1 MSGTYINRPRPNKW
15 IGIIIDKYYNK
26 TVPKPINLRPGYD
39 IEYIRNRYQ
48 FPDKFEK
55 MIEVEKIYD
64 NLSIIGLYE
73 TPQQWAIRVRN
84 TLQVLIAE
92 GYESYYHLFC
102 LFGSSRQ
109 GITKTYYS
117 TYEVKELVIG
127 YHRPNIHNSKMAICF
142 DCWKLAKIPDVK
154 PKKTYFA
161 GWGRYGYEIEPEDLM
176 KHHWDNECS
185 KAKTE
190 DGSARLIQRA
200 YRNYRKRPISLAKQ
214 VWEAV
219 RNDNTPR
226 KKKFLDMPSREIYC
240 TVNLDIWYS
249 INGSYR
255 PYNVPLD
262 QFYDYISYS
271 KHKRRQLSDRLA
283 IVRNQI
289 QSKYTAPEF
298 RNLWNDRLKIS
309 NISSS
314 TTLDDLVKAYFDNIR
329 KNA

>member
-64 NLSIIGLYE
+64 NLLLLVCMKLHSNGLF
-73 TPQQWAIRVRN
+73 V
-84 TLQVLIAE
+84 
-92 GYESYYHLFC
+92 
-102 LFGSSRQ
+102 Q

-226 KKKFLDMPSREIYC
+226 KKSFLTCLVEKFIAL
-240 TVNLDIWYS
+240 
-249 INGSYR
+249 
-255 PYNVPLD
+255 
-262 QFYDYISYS
+262 YS

>member
-1 MSGTYINRPRPNKW
+1 MSGTYINRPGPNKW

-26 TVPKPINLRPGYD
+26 TVPKPINHRPGYD
-39 IEYIRNRYQ
+39 IEYIRNTYQ
-48 FPDKFEK
+48 FPFPDKFEK

-64 NLSIIGLYE
+64 NLSIISLYE

-102 LFGSSRQ
+102 LFGSSGQ

-117 TYEVKELVIG
+117 IYEGRELVIG
-127 YHRPNIHNSKMAICF
+127 YHRPNIHNSKMAI
-142 DCWKLAKIPDVK
+142 
-154 PKKTYFA
+154 Y
-161 GWGRYGYEIEPEDLM
+161 LM

-190 DGSARLIQRA
+190 DGSAWLIQRA
-200 YRNYRKRPISLAKQ
+200 YRNYRKRSISLAKQ
-214 VWEAV
+214 VWEVV

-226 KKKFLDMPSREIYC
+226 KKKFLDMPSREIHC

-249 INGSYR
+249 INGLYR
-255 PYNVPLD
+255 AYHVPLD

-271 KHKRRQLSDRLA
+271 
-283 IVRNQI
+283 I
-289 QSKYTAPEF
+289 
-298 RNLWNDRLKIS
+298 
-309 NISSS
+309 
-314 TTLDDLVKAYFDNIR
+314 IR
-329 KNA
+329 DANYLID